1 MLRCVRTAPRPSFR
15 LTPSAITRHGVLTL
29 RGVMKRSS
37 QVVLLLMGVTGVGA
51 GAYAMMPPARQC
63 TPAPQPGAQPGA
75 LAPRA
80 SGAPVITGTDMQGI
94 APPAATPCPTS
105 RWSSSSGG
113 SSHWS
118 RPIFRSSPSST
129 TATRTSV
136 QPSRVSTPG
145 GSVTPGTASRG
156 GFGSTGR
163 SFTSTS
169 T

>member
-1 MLRCVRTAPRPSFR
+1 MLHRIPLLTAPSFR
-15 LTPSAITRHGVLTL
+15 RARSAITHRTSQH

-51 GAYAMMPPARQC
+51 GAYAMMPPTRQC
-63 TPAPQPGAQPGA
+63 TPAQPGGA
-75 LAPRA
+75 VAPRA
-80 SGAPVITGTDMQGI
+80 SGAPVITGTDMQGVV
-94 APPAATPCPTS
+94 PSAAPCPPS
-105 RWSSSSGG
+105 RWSSGSGG

-118 RPIFRSSPSST
+118 RPIFRSSSST

-145 GSVTPGTASRG
+145 GSVSPGTAARG